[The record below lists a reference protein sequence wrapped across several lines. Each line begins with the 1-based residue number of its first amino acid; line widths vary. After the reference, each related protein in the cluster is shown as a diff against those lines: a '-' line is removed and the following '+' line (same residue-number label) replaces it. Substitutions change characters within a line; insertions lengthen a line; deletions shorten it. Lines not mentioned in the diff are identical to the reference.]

1 MKSKKVITITN
12 AYTWYNKGDSGILL
26 ATIDI
31 LKKVYDNVEFNILSF
46 TPNVDKK
53 HYCEDKSVKNV
64 YSNVLNPYPYRKG
77 KVGKIIAIVK
87 LFFKMISMQFGLT
100 FFRNMTIK
108 KHENLRALQKSDMIV
123 VCGGGFLGGKK
134 LDSLMH
140 VYQIYVDTIFHKPVY
155 VMGTSIE
162 PTKSKFV
169 KYYTDKILK
178 KVNFV
183 FARESITEK
192 YLLEILDNDKHIQ
205 IPDMAFMLENI
216 QKNFDFVDE
225 LRIKNDI
232 LFGITVRNWNFPNL
246 KNKHNAME
254 NYINSVKDFMVKEL
268 KKRLC
273 VFVFIPQ
280 VTVSTGDDTVI
291 AEEIKNRLPEKYQN
305 KFIIKR
311 DDWSPS
317 EIKSL
322 IANMDYFVGT
332 RMHSNIF
339 ATSMCVPTTAIAYE
353 KKTNGIMETVGLENY
368 IIEIDD
374 ITSSDLYN
382 KVEDMITNEK
392 NIKKQLSI
400 KIKCI
405 RKEILDKIEKVVK

>member
-1 MKSKKVITITN
+1 
-12 AYTWYNKGDSGILL
+12 
-26 ATIDI
+26 
-31 LKKVYDNVEFNILSF
+31 
-46 TPNVDKK
+46 
-53 HYCEDKSVKNV
+53 
-64 YSNVLNPYPYRKG
+64 
-77 KVGKIIAIVK
+77 
-87 LFFKMISMQFGLT
+87 
-100 FFRNMTIK
+100 
-108 KHENLRALQKSDMIV
+108 
-123 VCGGGFLGGKK
+123 
-134 LDSLMH
+134 
-140 VYQIYVDTIFHKPVY
+140 
-155 VMGTSIE
+155 
-162 PTKSKFV
+162 
-169 KYYTDKILK
+169 
-178 KVNFV
+178 
-183 FARESITEK
+183 
-192 YLLEILDNDKHIQ
+192 
-205 IPDMAFMLENI
+205 
-216 QKNFDFVDE
+216 
-225 LRIKNDI
+225 
-232 LFGITVRNWNFPNL
+232 
-246 KNKHNAME
+246 ME

-374 ITSSDLYN
+374 ITSSD
-382 KVEDMITNEK
+382 
-392 NIKKQLSI
+392 
-400 KIKCI
+400 
-405 RKEILDKIEKVVK
+405 